1 MYRWVQTDMGR
12 GAASAV
18 GMEDAPVT
26 LDQSVDG
33 LTKVVRLNLSL
44 VVRRITADVL

>member
-1 MYRWVQTDMGR
+1 MNSWVQTEMGR

-26 LDQSVDG
+26 LDQSVAG
-33 LTKVVRLNLSL
+33 LTKSVCRHIFSGGWHLF
-44 VVRRITADVL
+44 